1 MERIAHVIRKGCEK
15 KRVNCYVA
23 CIKGGHVSKNDL

>member
-1 MERIAHVIRKGCEK
+1 MERIAHVIREK